1 MASHPPFAGD
11 GSFRA
16 SLASGV
22 QARSF
27 EGEMILLDSHS
38 GDYFALNDVGRSLV
52 QGLDDG
58 YSLEECAAKLHEAFE
73 VEWHVLCSDV
83 LHVCSELMSRKL
95 IVPRASGPA
104 ALEAQ
109 S

>member
-16 SLASGV
+16 ALARGV
-22 QARSF
+22 HARAF
-27 EGEMILLDSHS
+27 EGEMILLDSAT
-38 GDYFALNDVGRSLV
+38 GDYFALNDVGQSLV
-52 QGLDDG
+52 QSLEDG
-58 YSLEECAAKLHEAFE
+58 YSLEECAERLHETFD

-83 LHVCSELMSRKL
+83 LHLCTELMSRKL